1 MTEHEAAEQPQP
13 ESDTAAGAAPQAG
26 EAVPLEQ
33 RVEEERAKAERYL
46 ANWQRAQADFI
57 NYKRRTE
64 QERCDLTVV
73 ANAESTRKLLPVVD
87 DLERAFRMLP
97 AEAEEFAWAEGFRL
111 IYKKMKDLLAS
122 QGLQE
127 IETVGKP
134 FDPRVHEAVG
144 YEEGGENGIII
155 REEQKGYRFC
165 DRVLRPSLVVVGKG
179 KS

>member
-1 MTEHEAAEQPQP
+1 MSEENMTAEPGGAAAEKDS
-13 ESDTAAGAAPQAG
+13 EVAELRRALDD
-26 EAVPLEQ
+26 EK
-33 RVEEERAKAERYL
+33 AKASSYL
-46 ANWQRAQADFI
+46 ASWQRAQADFI

-64 QERCDLTVV
+64 QEKCDLTVV

-97 AEAEEFAWAEGFRL
+97 SEAEEFAWAEGFRL